1 MPHGY
6 VARSRVEMSIFSLRI
21 SMHCMTCSLTACDL
35 ISDYRAAFSIVL
47 IGNQIPAEYLLFPAA
62 LFVLGHEYRS
72 SNSVRQPFRWLNR
85 RCRRW
90 CSHRYAARIA
100 VAVGAFLAGMGLG
113 GGQSGLAADA
123 CLCGEGSAR
132 PAQVGEHSADA
143 PVGVGARC

>member
-1 MPHGY
+1 M
-6 VARSRVEMSIFSLRI
+6 LQ
-21 SMHCMTCSLTACDL
+21 T
-35 ISDYRAAFSIVL
+35 
-47 IGNQIPAEYLLFPAA
+47 AEYLLFPAA
-62 LFVLGHEYRS
+62 LSVLGHEYRS

-113 GGQSGLAADA
+113 GGRSGLAADA

-132 PAQVGEHSADA
+132 PAQVGEHSEDA
-143 PVGVGARC
+143 PVGVGAPVLRFSVALLRIPGFSPDSITEIGSAANSVITVSDLAGLGWDPLVV